1 MANLTTHPSKNV
13 TKCSNQTATFHFDPA
28 KAIQNEL
35 KPGINLTDLKWPSKV
50 QDGITAV
57 KLASNV
63 MFVLYCIGIAAMG
76 VALIGAVI
84 GVFAAGRFAAMINT
98 MLSFVS
104 LVALWRPEFFAHL
117 RFSWHSLP

>member
-1 MANLTTHPSKNV
+1 MANLTAHPSKNV
-13 TKCSNQTATFHFDPA
+13 TNCSNQTATFHFDPA

-50 QDGITAV
+50 QDGIEAV

-63 MFVLYCIGIAAMG
+63 MFVLYCIGIASVGFALVGAFVG
-76 VALIGAVI
+76 VLV
-84 GVFAAGRFAAMINT
+84 AGRFVAMVNI

-104 LVALWRPEFFAHL
+104 HNA
-117 RFSWHSLP
+117 S

>member
-1 MANLTTHPSKNV
+1 MANLTAHPSKNV

-28 KAIQNEL
+28 KAIQDEL

-63 MFVLYCIGIAAMG
+63 MFVLYCIGIAAIG
-76 VALIGAVI
+76 VALIGAFI

-104 LVALWRPEFFAHL
+104 LVALWRPGFFANL
-117 RFSWHSLP
+117 RSSLHSLP